1 MRWLPLPKEV
11 STTGERLPF
20 AGCHSVK
27 HPPGWESS
35 VRPLI
40 ELGEAYGG
48 WTAFVEHAAELPNE
62 GYRLQVEN
70 ARIRIWAGSPRAA
83 FYACQTVLQA
93 WDGKSLP
100 IMQVNDQPDL
110 AWRGIVEGFYGV
122 PWKHLARRRMLEFM
136 GQVKMNIYLYAPK
149 DDPFHREHWRDPY
162 PPDDALRLQELID
175 TARENFIEFVFCISP
190 GLSMVYSD
198 PNEFERLTAKL
209 EAVRQ
214 MGVRSFGLLLDDI
227 PEQLIHRQDRER
239 YDSLAEAHADLA
251 NRLNRWLKEQD
262 PSSWLIVCPTF
273 YHNLG
278 EPPYVGELGERTEAG
293 ISIMWTGK
301 HVVSREITAEEAEL
315 FSIAIRRKP
324 FVWDNYPVNDYE
336 PSRLLMGPITGR
348 DYETLTH
355 LEALVSNPM
364 NQAEASRVALGTY
377 ADLLW
382 NARAYDPQRSW
393 EASISHLVGEEAMPV
408 MLEFCRE
415 NLWSRHWK
423 ADPPAFVQ
431 AMEEW
436 QTTGDTEPLRAELTR
451 LNRLPAR
458 LRNTVKNEGLLEEI
472 EPWLERMEQIT
483 SVGLQLL
490 EQMEEE
496 NEIDYELI
504 RAELDAVRANEA
516 IVCDGWIERW
526 IREVLEEAE

>member
-1 MRWLPLPKEV
+1 MRI
-11 STTGERLPF
+11 T
-20 AGCHSVK
+20 
-27 HPPGWESS
+27 
-35 VRPLI
+35 
-40 ELGEAYGG
+40 
-48 WTAFVEHAAELPNE
+48 
-62 GYRLQVEN
+62 
-70 ARIRIWAGSPRAA
+70 
-83 FYACQTVLQA
+83 
-93 WDGKSLP
+93 
-100 IMQVNDQPDL
+100 DQPDL

-122 PWKHLARRRMLEFM
+122 PWRHTTRLRMLQFM

-149 DDPFHREHWRDPY
+149 DDPFHREHWREPY
-162 PPDDALRLQELID
+162 PSEEAERLQELIG
-175 TARENFIEFVFCISP
+175 TAKEHFIEFVFCISP

-198 PNEFERLTAKL
+198 PAEFERLTSKV

-227 PEQLIHRQDRER
+227 PEHLIHPADKHA
-239 YDSLAEAHADLA
+239 YHSLAHAHADLA
-251 NRLNRWLKEQD
+251 NRLHHWLKARD
-262 PSSWLIVCPTF
+262 SSAWLIVCPTF

-278 EPPYVGELGERTEAG
+278 EPPYVGELGERTEPE

-315 FSIAIRRKP
+315 FGIAIRRKP

-336 PSRLLMGPITGR
+336 PSRLLLGPVTGR
-348 DYETLTH
+348 DYATLMY

-393 EASISHLVGEEAMPV
+393 EASIAHLVGEEAMPV
-408 MLEFCRE
+408 LLEFCRE

-423 ADPPAFVQ
+423 AAPPAFVK

-436 QTTGDTEPLRAELTR
+436 QTSGDTAPLRTELER
-451 LNRLPAR
+451 LHRLPAR
-458 LRNTVKNEGLLEEI
+458 LRHAVKNEGLIEEI
-472 EPWLERMEQIT
+472 ETWLERMEQIT
-483 SVGLQLL
+483 TVGLQLL
-490 EQMEEE
+490 NQLEEE
-496 NEIDYELI
+496 NELDTALI

-516 IVCDGWIERW
+516 IVCDGWIEHW
-526 IREVLEEAE
+526 IREVLEESE

>member
-1 MRWLPLPKEV
+1 
-11 STTGERLPF
+11 
-20 AGCHSVK
+20 
-27 HPPGWESS
+27 
-35 VRPLI
+35 
-40 ELGEAYGG
+40 
-48 WTAFVEHAAELPNE
+48 
-62 GYRLQVEN
+62 
-70 ARIRIWAGSPRAA
+70 
-83 FYACQTVLQA
+83 
-93 WDGKSLP
+93 
-100 IMQVNDQPDL
+100 
-110 AWRGIVEGFYGV
+110 
-122 PWKHLARRRMLEFM
+122 
-136 GQVKMNIYLYAPK
+136 
-149 DDPFHREHWRDPY
+149 
-162 PPDDALRLQELID
+162 
-175 TARENFIEFVFCISP
+175 
-190 GLSMVYSD
+190 
-198 PNEFERLTAKL
+198 
-209 EAVRQ
+209 
-214 MGVRSFGLLLDDI
+214 
-227 PEQLIHRQDRER
+227 
-239 YDSLAEAHADLA
+239 
-251 NRLNRWLKEQD
+251 
-262 PSSWLIVCPTF
+262 VCPTF

-278 EPPYVGELGERTEAG
+278 EPPYVRELGERTEAG

-393 EASISHLVGEEAMPV
+393 EASIAHLVGEEAMPV

-436 QTTGDTEPLRAELTR
+436 QTTGDTEPLRTELTR

-490 EQMEEE
+490 EQMEEGD
-496 NEIDYELI
+496 EIDYELI

>member
-1 MRWLPLPKEV
+1 MRWLPVPHEV
-11 STTGERLPF
+11 TTTGERLPF

-27 HPPGWESS
+27 YPPGWEAS
-35 VRPLI
+35 VRPLVA
-40 ELGEAYGG
+40 LGEAYGG
-48 WTAFVEHAAELPNE
+48 WTAFIDHAPDLPDQ

-70 ARIRIWAGSPRAA
+70 ARIRIAAGSPRAA
-83 FYACQTVLQA
+83 FYACQTLLQA

-100 IMQVNDQPDL
+100 LMQVTDQPDL

-122 PWKHLARRRMLEFM
+122 PWKHSARLRMMEFM

-149 DDPFHREHWRDPY
+149 DDPFHREHWREPY
-162 PPDDALRLQELID
+162 PPEEAERLQELIN
-175 TARENFIEFVFCISP
+175 AAHENFIEFVFCISP

-198 PNEFERLTAKL
+198 PAEFDRLTDKVD
-209 EAVRQ
+209 AVRR

-227 PEQLIHRQDRER
+227 PEQLVHPADKHT
-239 YDSLAEAHADLA
+239 YHSLAQAHADLA
-251 NRLNRWLKEQD
+251 NRLHRWLKERNEQA
-262 PSSWLIVCPTF
+262 WLIVCPTF

-278 EPPYVGELGERTEAG
+278 EPPYIGELGELTEPG

-301 HVVSREITAEEAEL
+301 KVVSREITAEEAEL
-315 FSIAIRRKP
+315 FSLAIRRKP

-348 DYETLTH
+348 DHATLQY

-382 NARAYDPQRSW
+382 NADAYDPQRSW
-393 EASISHLVGEEAMPV
+393 KASVAHLVGEEAAPV
-408 MLEFCRE
+408 MLEFCQE

-423 ADPPAFVQ
+423 AEPPAFVK
-431 AMEEW
+431 ALEEW
-436 QTTGDTEPLRAELTR
+436 QMSGDVEPLRTELER
-451 LNRLPAR
+451 LNSLPIR
-458 LRNTVKNEGLLEEI
+458 LRQAVKNEGLIEEI

-483 SVGLQLL
+483 AVGLQLVDQL
-490 EQMEEE
+490 EEE
-496 NEIDYELI
+496 NEVEYALI